1 MMMQSQFKP
10 YHTKMIVKVV
20 VVILS
25 FLSLSSCRGEG
36 QDAKSNQDTARK
48 DSSIVQKD
56 SLIKKQ
62 TIPQPVAETVHLPE
76 SFYKDIQSKATD
88 IVRVRFLKVDTFKY
102 NVKVYRTQV
111 LKVYK
116 GKLKTT
122 QFLDYAGRSER
133 NFSSNPTDTV
143 IVFLYHHKKPLEH
156 FEDKNLH
163 YSVVEDNATVNNSKY
178 IDSLLKKR

>member
-1 MMMQSQFKP
+1 MIKSLFRL
-10 YHTKMIVKVV
+10 YHTRIIFKIAI
-20 VVILS
+20 VILML
-25 FLSLSSCRGEG
+25 FSLSSCKGGRP
-36 QDAKSNQDTARK
+36 DAKNNQNT
-48 DSSIVQKD
+48 IQKD
-56 SLIKKQ
+56 S
-62 TIPQPVAETVHLPE
+62 TIVEKDSVTKDQAMSQPVAEIVHLPE

-88 IVRVRFLKVDTFKY
+88 IVRVRFIKVDTFKY

-116 GKLKTT
+116 GKLKPT

-156 FEDKNLH
+156 FEDKNLR
-163 YSVVEDNATVNNSKY
+163 YSVVEDNATVDNSKY

>member
-1 MMMQSQFKP
+1 MTQSLFKL
-10 YHTKMIVKVV
+10 YHTKIIFKIA
-20 VVILS
+20 VVILIL
-25 FLSLSSCRGEG
+25 FSLSSCKGGRP
-36 QDAKSNQDTARK
+36 DSKNNQDT
-48 DSSIVQKD
+48 VQKD
-56 SLIKKQ
+56 SSVVQKDSATKEQ
-62 TIPQPVAETVHLPE
+62 AIPQPVAETVHLPE

-156 FEDKNLH
+156 FEDKNLR
-163 YSVVEDNATVNNSKY
+163 YSVVEDNATVDNSKY
-178 IDSLLKKR
+178 VDSLLKKR